1 MKSRPTLLIGALS
14 HVILTAW
21 PAQASNFA
29 VSTPGS
35 ATWEV
40 FETDLG
46 SKTVFRI
53 ESDTVLNW
61 DDFQL
66 GSGSELV
73 FDFVGGSVVT
83 NQLAG
88 GGVKSID
95 GNVISNGVVGFF
107 APEGD
112 IIVNGSITAKGV
124 VVSTLEGDATV
135 MTQGGVL
142 QQAADSPGGQV
153 RVTGDIRATGG
164 DVLLAG
170 REVVMRSTAV
180 IEATGSVLVAGSAM
194 VGVSL
199 TGDQMLASEG
209 ESGSIRHLGQVM
221 ASRVE
226 MVAGS
231 SLRNG
236 GQIDA
241 GAGKVF
247 LTVGESGQIKERA
260 TAVIVGDSAM
270 DGLIVSGKEVDM
282 VAVEIEGDSTAAVS
296 DASLRMPALR
306 RPDGSTVSGSR
317 TVTSTSTMSASSDAA
332 KARAVER
339 DVARTVSTGNERAS
353 LIQRGSLFGLRG
365 GVTRGGGQSSNTT
378 SSR

>member
-14 HVILTAW
+14 HVILAAW

-29 VSTPGS
+29 ISTPGS
-35 ATWEV
+35 ATWET
-40 FETDLG
+40 FDTEFG

-88 GGVKSID
+88 GGIKSID

-112 IIVNGSITAKGV
+112 IMVNGSITAKGV
-124 VVSTLEGDATV
+124 VVSTLEGDASIL
-135 MTQGGVL
+135 TQGGIL
-142 QQAADSPGGQV
+142 QQAVDTPGGQV
-153 RVTGDIRATGG
+153 RVNGEIRATGG

-170 REVVMRSTAV
+170 QEVVMRPTAV

-199 TGDQMLASEG
+199 TGDQMLSSEG

-260 TAVIVGDSAM
+260 TAVIVGDSVM
-270 DGLIVSGKEVDM
+270 DGLILSGKEVDM
-282 VAVEIEGDSTAAVS
+282 VAVEIDGDAAAAVS

-317 TVTSTSTMSASSDAA
+317 TVTSTSTMSASTDAA
-332 KARAVER
+332 RARAVEKNT
-339 DVARTVSTGNERAS
+339 APTVSSGTERAS
-353 LIQRGSLFGLRG
+353 LMQRGSLFGLRG
-365 GVTRGGGQSSNTT
+365 GVTRGGVQSSNTT